1 MRYTT
6 QETLDLI
13 EYRRNNTFNPDQIYI
28 SEGIERFCTRHKF
41 KNANSA
47 GLSTNTINAIKLS
60 GGVSHKTL
68 MKLAIAAGIKPKKGD
83 DPETIGDKAL
93 RDFRSF

>member
-6 QETLDLI
+6 RETLDLI
-13 EYRRNNTFNPDQIYI
+13 KHRRENVFTPEQLYI
-28 SEGIERFCTRHKF
+28 SEGIERFCAKYKI

-47 GLSTNTINAIKLS
+47 GLGANTINAIKLS

-68 MKLAIAAGIKPKKGD
+68 IKLANAAGIKPKKGC
-83 DPETIGDKAL
+83 DPESIGDIAL
-93 RDFRSF
+93 KGFRGK